1 MNAIRPR
8 ITILIVLILRNDSAL
23 VEAPTDVPSKITTMY
38 IRALLCCLLKLTY
51 YTRLTEKVS
60 KHEHTNEWC
69 CSWKQC
75 TNNDS
80 NYYREEEFSQAS
92 LTGRRFCILI
102 ARSFFVV
109 NNFIIG
115 GWMIGTNAMYEYAA
129 TAIGPI
135 RPV

>member
-1 MNAIRPR
+1 MSIPTSGAVVGSSVQTTIVTTTGKR
-8 ITILIVLILRNDSAL
+8 ILSSL
-23 VEAPTDVPSKITTMY
+23 
-38 IRALLCCLLKLTY
+38 
-51 YTRLTEKVS
+51 
-60 KHEHTNEWC
+60 
-69 CSWKQC
+69 
-75 TNNDS
+75 
-80 NYYREEEFSQAS
+80 